1 MDDPVADERDALAR
15 KILLAAIQG
24 WTSQG
29 WTFGRL
35 DATKVAQD
43 CYAFAGEVLK
53 EGERLREAD
62 RRAAMVPLSRAGN
75 VSLSAAKLVP
85 RVYPDDEPPGST
97 A

>member
-1 MDDPVADERDALAR
+1 MNDLVADKRDALAK
-15 KILLAAIQG
+15 KILLAAIH
-24 WTSQG
+24 G

-35 DATKVAQD
+35 NAAKAAQD
-43 CYAFAGEVLK
+43 CYALADEVLK

-75 VSLSAAKLVP
+75 VSLSAAA

>member
-1 MDDPVADERDALAR
+1 MNNTVADERDALAK

-24 WTSQG
+24 WT
-29 WTFGRL
+29 FGRL
-35 DATKVAQD
+35 NAAKAAQD
-43 CYAFAGEVLK
+43 CYALADEVLK

-75 VSLSAAKLVP
+75 VSLSAAA